1 MRGPLSPK
9 SRYGPTVL
17 PDFVRR
23 DRTERS
29 PSGLGRYVHL
39 SLGVALLLG
48 GGIALGSS
56 STALAASGCPPHVVA
71 DGASPATL
79 RACGVVSYPIKSLVR
94 LWDGGTKTTY
104 ATPGGSTGV
113 LVPPKGF
120 DAATAS
126 AAELALYGIPPE
138 PPSSSPAYAMW
149 FRMVNNLHWTPA
161 PKYLQAIPGLTMGG
175 GIDSPAAH
183 SKVR

>member
-1 MRGPLSPK
+1 M
-9 SRYGPTVL
+9 L
-17 PDFVRR
+17 PDLVRSGP
-23 DRTERS
+23 TERS
-29 PSGLGRYVHL
+29 PSGFGFYVHL
-39 SLGVALLLG
+39 SLGVAILLG

-56 STALAASGCPPHVVA
+56 SPALAASGCPPLFVA
-71 DGASPATL
+71 NRASPANL
-79 RACGVVSYPIKSLVR
+79 RACGVVSYPIKSVVL

-104 ATPGGSTGV
+104 STPGGSTAV

-138 PPSSSPAYAMW
+138 PPLSSPAYSMW
-149 FRMVNNLHWTPA
+149 LRMVNNVHWTPA

-183 SKVR
+183 SKAG